1 MNANKGLLAL
11 VIGMGVI
18 VLLGV
23 GVLAYG
29 LMQRA
34 SNPSFSFF
42 KEDSPGAGNIQ
53 VALPDGATVQE
64 IGTINNLLAVHVVDG
79 QDRDSVLLINPSD
92 GHIVRRLDFRA
103 AQ

>member
-34 SNPSFSFF
+34 SNPNFAFF
-42 KEDSPGAGNIQ
+42 KDAPSATNIQ
-53 VALPDGATVQE
+53 IALPEGATVQE
-64 IGTINNLLAVHVVDG
+64 IGTVNNLLAVHVIDG
-79 QDRDSVLLINPSD
+79 QDRDSVLMIDPAD
-92 GHIVRRLDFRA
+92 GRIVRRLDFRA

>member
-11 VIGMGVI
+11 VVGMGVV
-18 VLLGV
+18 VLMGV
-23 GVLAYG
+23 GVLVYG

-34 SNPSFSFF
+34 SDPNFSFF
-42 KEDSPGAGNIQ
+42 KDAGRTGNIQ

-64 IGTINNLLAVHVVDG
+64 IGTVNNLLAVHVIDG
-79 QDRDSVLLINPSD
+79 QDRDSVLLIDPSD
-92 GHIVRRLDFRA
+92 GRIVRRLDFRA

>member
-34 SNPSFSFF
+34 SNPNFSFF
-42 KEDSPGAGNIQ
+42 KESAVAGNVQ
-53 VALPDGATVQE
+53 VALPDGATVQQ
-64 IGTINNLLAVHVVDG
+64 ISTVNNLLAVHVIDG
-79 QDRDSVLLINPSD
+79 QDRDSVLLIDPTD

>member
-23 GVLAYG
+23 GVLVYG

-34 SNPSFSFF
+34 SDPSFSFF
-42 KEDSPGAGNIQ
+42 KDSGSAGNIQ

-64 IGTINNLLAVHVVDG
+64 IGTVNNLLAVHVIDG
-79 QDRDSVLLINPSD
+79 QDRDSVLLIDPAD
-92 GHIVRRLDFRA
+92 GRIVRRLDFRA